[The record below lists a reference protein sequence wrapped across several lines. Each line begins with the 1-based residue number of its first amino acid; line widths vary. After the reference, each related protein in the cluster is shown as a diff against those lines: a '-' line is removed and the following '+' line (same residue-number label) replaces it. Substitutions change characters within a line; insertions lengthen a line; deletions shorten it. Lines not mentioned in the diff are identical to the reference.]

1 MADVR
6 DLLAGTAAEFERCLA
21 ALPAGAGPWPTPNDE
36 WDVTALAAHVVDEQW
51 WAPGLL
57 AGRALEDVAGGIP
70 ADPLGADPVAACA
83 TATRAMLDAAAGVG
97 LDDTVQLSFG
107 PTPAEEYLHQLAA
120 DHLVHAWDLARATGG
135 DERLDATLVEQVAT
149 WFADREDLY
158 RAGGVIGPAV
168 AVAGDDAQ
176 DRLLGAFGRDPSPDD
191 PLAVLVRFNDAF
203 GRQDVDGIMAAMT
216 DDCVFEDTTPPDG
229 GRHEGQA
236 AVRAAWEALF
246 SANPDGVFTTESAR
260 VAGTS
265 ATYRWVYDWGGGHV
279 RGVDVFRVADGKVA
293 EKLSYVKG

>member
-1 MADVR
+1 MTDVR
-6 DLLAGTAAEFERCLA
+6 DLLAATAAEFEQRLA
-21 ALPAGAGPWPTPNDE
+21 SLPEGSGPWPTPNDD
-36 WDVTALAAHVVDEQW
+36 WDVTALSAHVVDEQHW
-51 WAPGLL
+51 VPGLL
-57 AGRALEDVAGGIP
+57 AGRALDEVAPDIP
-70 ADPLGADPVAACA
+70 ADPLGADPVAACRA
-83 TATRAMLDAAAGVG
+83 ATRAMVDAAAGVA
-97 LDDTVQLSFG
+97 LDATVHLSFG
-107 PTPAEEYLHQLAA
+107 PTPAEEYLHQVAA

-135 DERLDATLVEQVAT
+135 DERLDPALVDQVAA

-168 AVAGDDAQ
+168 AVTGDDPQ

-191 PLAVLVRFNDAF
+191 PLAALVRFNDAF

-216 DDCVFEDTTPPDG
+216 EDCVFEDTSPPDG

-246 SANPDGVFTTESAR
+246 AANPDGVFTTEAAR
-260 VAGTS
+260 VAGST